1 MKDYYIGLDIGTDS
15 IGWAVTDTNY
25 NIPKFKGN
33 SMWGVRMTE
42 EAQTAVDRRNFRE
55 ARRRTQRNKFRIEC
69 LQMLFDKE
77 IAKKDVSFFQRLKD
91 SNLYKEDKNVK
102 GKYSV
107 FTDSDYTDKD
117 YHKDYPTI
125 YHLRKEL
132 ATSSNPHDIR
142 LVYLAIHHIIKNR
155 GHFLFDSDLSND
167 DNFNSFKDVWE
178 DLNVFTNDNYEFY
191 VEIKDYQVVENI
203 LKSKSM
209 SKSKKRDEICKSL
222 GVTKKADPQKYAL
235 VTAAVG
241 NAVKP
246 ADLFN
251 NEDYKES
258 EIKNILV
265 SDGYDEKS
273 VEYESALGDDF
284 ELIEKIKSVYDWV
297 MLADV
302 LKGKKYLCQAKVED
316 YNKHKSDLMLL
327 KEYVKEYCPEKYD
340 VIFNENKKNID
351 NYVSYSKH
359 YKGDLEHTC
368 SQELFCAFLKKQLPK
383 DAQNVKY
390 QTMYDEIAA
399 ESFMPKMVTK
409 NNSVIPMQVAL
420 KELNAILD
428 NAKAY
433 LPFLNDKDENDKT
446 VSDKIIDTF
455 KFRIPYYVGPL
466 NKHSDKAWLER
477 TNEKIYPWNFESVVD
492 IDKSAESFIN
502 NLTSKCTYIPTA
514 DVIPK
519 CSLLYSSFM
528 VLNELNNLK
537 INGDLIS
544 VETKQDIYNNLFLKY
559 NKVTESKIK
568 NYYKSKGI
576 KDITISGVDGD
587 FKSNL
592 KSYRDLYFV
601 DLTQA
606 DKEEIIKSITIF
618 GDDKKLLRK
627 RLNSLFCNKLTK
639 DEIKKI
645 SNLKFTGWGTLSRE
659 LLLDITATNKD
670 TGEVMNIMHALWDTN
685 NNFMELVATKDS
697 EFKQKIDSYTNK
709 EFTSLKEEVED
720 LYVSPKV
727 KRPIYQTMQIVDEL
741 VKINNCVPKKIFVE
755 VARGEEA
762 KRRTKS
768 RKFKLLE
775 LYNSCKK
782 EQAKLYKEIE
792 CLTDNDL
799 RQDKLYLYYTQFG
812 KCMYSGNPID
822 LQDLNN
828 YDIDHIFP
836 RSKIKDD
843 SLDNRVLVNR
853 ALNEEKANNY
863 PISKE
868 IQDKMSSDWYVLKEK
883 ELISQ
888 KKYERLTRTTRLTD
902 EELNNFISRQ
912 LVETRQSTKAISQ
925 LLEKRYPDTEIVY
938 VKANLASEFR
948 QQYGFI
954 KCREVNDYHHAKDAY
969 LNIVVGNVYNTRY
982 KHNRLAFIEG
992 LQLGKYSL
1000 NKMYGYNVNGAWVAD
1015 NDESFNI
1022 VNKMMSKNNIRFTR
1036 YSFVR
1041 KGGLFDQN
1049 VLSKGKG
1056 QVPIKANSPLKEI
1069 EKYGG
1074 YKNPTA
1080 TFFALCNYTDKKGK
1094 KIKAFIPI
1102 DLYKYNEY
1110 LSNPVE
1116 YIEKLLGVTDV
1127 DVQIPCVKFNTLIS
1141 IDGFRMNISCK
1152 SNGGL
1157 VLLCKPAVQ
1166 LVLSYNQ
1173 ELYIK
1178 KMISYLNKCTQM
1190 NGIKEVTKYDHLSAD
1205 ENIELYLTITEKLL
1219 NTIYCVKYSKL
1230 GSKLVDKEKMFNE
1243 LSIYEQCSIL
1253 LQLITILHSNLRTGD
1268 LTLIGESKQ
1277 SGSLT
1282 IGNKIAKTKD
1292 VHSFKIIH
1300 QSITGLFEQEIEL
1313 LD

>member
-15 IGWAVTDTNY
+15 IGWAVTDPSY

-33 SMWGVRMTE
+33 AMWGVRMPE

-77 IAKKDVSFFQRLKD
+77 IAKKDISFFQRLKD
-91 SNLYKEDKNVK
+91 SNLYEEDKNVK

-107 FTDSDYTDKD
+107 FADSDYTDKD

-125 YHLRKEL
+125 YHLRKDL
-132 ATSSNPHDIR
+132 IDNKNPHDVR

-155 GHFLFDSDLSND
+155 GHFLFDLDLSSD

-178 DLNVFTNDNYEFY
+178 DLNAFTNDNYEFY
-191 VEIKDYQVVENI
+191 TEIKDYQEVEDLI
-203 LKSKSM
+203 KSKSM
-209 SKSKKRDEICKSL
+209 SKSKKRDEICKAL
-222 GVTKKADPQKYAL
+222 GITKKADSQKYAL
-235 VTAAVG
+235 ITAVVG
-241 NAVKP
+241 NKFNAI
-246 ADLFN
+246 DLFN
-251 NEDYKES
+251 DETYKDS
-258 EIKNILV
+258 EFKSLSV

-273 VEYESALGDDF
+273 VEYEAAFGDDF
-284 ELIEKIKSVYDWV
+284 ELIEKIKSVYDWTV
-297 MLADV
+297 LADV
-302 LKGKKYLCQAKVED
+302 LKGKKYLCQAKVND
-316 YNKHKSDLMLL
+316 YDKHKSDLKLL

-340 VIFNENKKNID
+340 IIFNENKKNVD

-359 YKGDLEHTC
+359 YKGSLEHTC

-383 DAQNVKY
+383 DVQNVKY
-390 QTMYDEIAA
+390 QFMYDEIAA

-409 NNSVIPMQVAL
+409 NNSVVPMQVSL
-420 KELNAILD
+420 KELLAILN
-428 NAKAY
+428 NAKEY
-433 LPFLNDKDENDKT
+433 LTFLNNKDENGKT
-446 VSDKIIDTF
+446 VSDKIIDIF

-477 TNEKIYPWNFESVVD
+477 TNEKIYPWNFEQVVD
-492 IDKSAESFIN
+492 IDKSAENFIN

-514 DVIPK
+514 DVVPK

-537 INGDLIS
+537 VNGTPITVD
-544 VETKQDIYNNLFLKY
+544 TKKDIYNNLFLKY
-559 NKVTESKIK
+559 NKITAAEIR
-568 NYYKSKGI
+568 NYFG
-576 KDITISGVDGD
+576 KDVEISGIDGD
-587 FKSNL
+587 FKANL
-592 KSYRDLYFV
+592 KSYRDLSFV
-601 DLTQA
+601 DLSLT

-627 RLNSLFCNKLTK
+627 RLNALFCDKLTK

-645 SNLKFTGWGTLSRE
+645 SNLKFTGWGTLSKE
-659 LLLDITATNKD
+659 LLLDITATNKE

-685 NNFMELVATKDS
+685 NNFMELVASKDS
-697 EFKQKIDSYTNK
+697 EFKQKIDSYSNK
-709 EFTSLKEEVED
+709 EFTSLKEEVEQ

-741 VKINNCVPKKIFVE
+741 VKINKSAPKKIFVE

-768 RKFKLLE
+768 RKTKLLE

-792 CLTDNDL
+792 GLTDNDL

-812 KCMYSGNPID
+812 KCMYSGDPID

-843 SLDNRVLVNR
+843 SLDNRVLC
-853 ALNEEKANNY
+853 LKTYNEIKSNNY

-868 IQDKMSSDWYVLKEK
+868 WQSKMSGFWHELKEK
-883 ELISQ
+883 KLISQ
-888 KKYERLTRTTRLTD
+888 KKYERLIRTTRLTD
-902 EELNNFISRQ
+902 DELNNFISRQ

-948 QQYGFI
+948 QKYDFI

-969 LNIVVGNVYNTRY
+969 LNIVVGNVYNTRFN
-982 KHNRLAFIEG
+982 HNRLAFIEG

-1000 NKMYGYNVNGAWVAD
+1000 NKMYDYNVKGAWVAD
-1015 NDESFNI
+1015 NNESFNI

-1036 YSFVR
+1036 YSFIR

-1056 QVPIKANSPLKEI
+1056 QVPIKSNSPLKDI

-1080 TFFALCNYTDKKGK
+1080 TCFTLCNYTDQKGK
-1094 KIKAFIPI
+1094 RIKAFIPI

-1110 LSNPVE
+1110 LANPVE
-1116 YIEKLLGVTDV
+1116 YIESLLGVTDV
-1127 DVQIPCVKFNTLIS
+1127 DIQIPCVKFNTLIS

-1152 SNGGL
+1152 SNGG
-1157 VLLCKPAVQ
+1157 
-1166 LVLSYNQ
+1166 
-1173 ELYIK
+1173 
-1178 KMISYLNKCTQM
+1178 
-1190 NGIKEVTKYDHLSAD
+1190 
-1205 ENIELYLTITEKLL
+1205 
-1219 NTIYCVKYSKL
+1219 
-1230 GSKLVDKEKMFNE
+1230 
-1243 LSIYEQCSIL
+1243 
-1253 LQLITILHSNLRTGD
+1253 
-1268 LTLIGESKQ
+1268 
-1277 SGSLT
+1277 
-1282 IGNKIAKTKD
+1282 
-1292 VHSFKIIH
+1292 
-1300 QSITGLFEQEIEL
+1300 
-1313 LD
+1313 